1 MEFAVRYAVALGV
14 VALLLV
20 GLSATPRLYAR
31 GRLRVPRTNRTIEI
45 LESAALTQQV
55 SVHVVSVAG
64 RRYLVGTAG
73 TAVTLLAKLP
83 RDRAA

>member
-1 MEFAVRYAVALGV
+1 MRYAVALGV

-20 GLSATPRLYAR
+20 GLSATTRLYAR
-31 GRLRVPRTNRTIEI
+31 GRLRASRANKTIEV
-45 LESAALTQQV
+45 LESAALTQHV
-55 SVHVVSVAG
+55 SVHVVNVAG

-73 TAVTLLAKLP
+73 TVVTLLAKLP

>member
-20 GLSATPRLYAR
+20 GLSAATRFYTR
-31 GRLRVPRTNRTIEI
+31 GRLRPAGVRKTIEV
-45 LESAALTQQV
+45 LESAALTQQTSVHLV
-55 SVHVVSVAG
+55 SVGG
-64 RRYLVGTAG
+64 RRYLVATAG
-73 TAVTLLAKLP
+73 TAVALLAKLP